1 MLLIDHLR
9 STGLSTAAARMMMR
23 SGQVFYRGLPTADGS
38 REVEPAGVDLRPN
51 GPRIH
56 IGTAPVLLLRDQHIM
71 IAFKPAG
78 LLSVTTSG
86 RREISM
92 LASMH
97 RRFGT
102 VLPVYTLPEDIAGVM
117 LLALTRPLQDTLKEQ
132 LSTFE
137 RRFHAIV
144 DGVLETEQEDVA
156 WVQAL
161 GSRSSL
167 ITLTPGRRRM
177 DALRAHLAEQDH
189 PIFGDRQHAPG
200 RISRAHPHPALVGST
215 LGLRHPVTDEPIRF
229 ELPLPDDMEQLRRR
243 LSR

>member
-23 SGQVFYRGLPTADGS
+23 SGQVFYRGLPTADGN
-38 REVEPAGVDLRPN
+38 REVDPDGVDLRPS

-71 IAFKPAG
+71 VAFKPAG
-78 LLSVTTSG
+78 LLSVTASG
-86 RREISM
+86 RQEISM

-102 VLPVYTLPEDIAGVM
+102 VLPVYTLPEEVAGVM
-117 LLALTRPLQDTLKEQ
+117 LLALTRPLQETLKEQ
-132 LSTFE
+132 LPSFE

-144 DGVLETEQEDVA
+144 DGVLESDREDLRC
-156 WVQAL
+156 VQAI
-161 GSRSSL
+161 GARSSL
-167 ITLTPGRRRM
+167 VELSPGRHRLE
-177 DALRAHLAEQDH
+177 ALRAHLAAQDH
-189 PIFGDRQHAPG
+189 PILGDRQHAPG
-200 RISRAHPHPALVGST
+200 RLSRVHPHPALVGST
-215 LGLRHPVTDEPIRF
+215 LGLPHPVTGAPIRF